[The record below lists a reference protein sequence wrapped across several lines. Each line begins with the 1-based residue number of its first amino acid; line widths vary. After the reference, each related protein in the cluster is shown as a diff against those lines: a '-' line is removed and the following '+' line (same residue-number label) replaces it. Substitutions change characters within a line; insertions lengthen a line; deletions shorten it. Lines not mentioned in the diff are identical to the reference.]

1 MGSCPDL
8 TSSPQCSAKPERK
21 ETGFDRSALIAANC
35 LLVAFFRVNAR
46 DAIASAQVDP
56 RLPATV
62 FRAFEGEGAKEVTR
76 KQIEGASVLHRG
88 EIAMEEVQL
97 QIEYNWA
104 GALRRA
110 VIDRHVENGSLVA
123 GQSVGMLKEEEPVVE
138 LIANLMPRSEDAL
151 ARR

>member
-1 MGSCPDL
+1 
-8 TSSPQCSAKPERK
+8 
-21 ETGFDRSALIAANC
+21 
-35 LLVAFFRVNAR
+35 
-46 DAIASAQVDP
+46 
-56 RLPATV
+56 
-62 FRAFEGEGAKEVTR
+62 
-76 KQIEGASVLHRG
+76 
-88 EIAMEEVQL
+88 MEEVQL